1 MVNRSGESG
10 KGSQASLG
18 GNNSNKGK
26 GKVKQ
31 AGTAAS
37 AGDAKEKR
45 AWDWRM
51 GFSAESEPEEL
62 MRVLRLGL
70 AKEVAR
76 AWVV

>member
-1 MVNRSGESG
+1 MGRSGESG
-10 KGSQASLG
+10 KGSEASLG
-18 GNNSNKGK
+18 GRGK
-26 GKVKQ
+26 GSGKGKQ
-31 AGTAAS
+31 AGTNDGAV
-37 AGDAKEKR
+37 EKR

-51 GFSAESEPEEL
+51 GFSGGAGPEEL